1 MRRLVWTLPVA
12 GALILA
18 VAMLA
23 SRNRAVPGLYPPRPS
38 APSREAEP
46 SPAPL
51 SKVRPD
57 ASPEI
62 APGPTGIRVLVRAQG
77 VGLEGVPVEVSR
89 VQVHESRSFKT
100 PRGGRQELHGMP
112 PGDYRVQVDH
122 EPYIPVSIP
131 VKVESGKLRDVVVD
145 LAEAG
150 QIYGRVADL
159 SGTVLPDTQV
169 ALVNPETG
177 GPGSGT
183 PTTRTDASGNYR
195 FTRVAPGRYRIR
207 FRHPHHRSYQT
218 EVAIH
223 AEGEKKEVHAV
234 LEPGQRISGRVLD
247 ESGAPVAGALVTAS
261 NGEYGAATTDSEGRF
276 LIGGLA
282 DQPIYCLASAPG
294 YGTVLRRDIAP
305 GTDNLEILLP
315 RGIRIAGRLEV
326 SPLPRQF
333 TLRLLH
339 FDEETRGYY
348 PKRTLMFGEDGEF
361 ALENLPPGTYK
372 LEVEAAGY
380 RVLDVPELTLRAG
393 EKLEDVRIR
402 LAKAP

>member
-1 MRRLVWTLPVA
+1 
-12 GALILA
+12 
-18 VAMLA
+18 
-23 SRNRAVPGLYPPRPS
+23 
-38 APSREAEP
+38 
-46 SPAPL
+46 
-51 SKVRPD
+51 
-57 ASPEI
+57 
-62 APGPTGIRVLVRAQG
+62 
-77 VGLEGVPVEVSR
+77 
-89 VQVHESRSFKT
+89 
-100 PRGGRQELHGMP
+100 MP
-112 PGDYRVQVDH
+112 PGDYRVNVDH

-131 VKVESGKLRDVVVD
+131 VKVESGKLRDVIVD
-145 LAEAG
+145 LVEAG
-150 QIYGRVADL
+150 QIYGRVMDL
-159 SGTVLPDTQV
+159 SGAILPETQV
-169 ALVNPETG
+169 ALLDPETG

-207 FRHPHHRSYQT
+207 FRHPYYRSYQT

-247 ESGAPVAGALVTAS
+247 ESGVPVAGALVTAS

-294 YGTVLRRDIAP
+294 YGTVLRRDVAP
-305 GTDNLEILLP
+305 GTDDLEILLP
-315 RGIRIAGRLEV
+315 RAIKIAGHLEV

-339 FDEETRGYY
+339 LDEETRGYY
-348 PKRTLMFGEDGEF
+348 SKRTLIYGEDGEF

-393 EKLEDVRIR
+393 EKLEGIRIR